1 MRKVLVDLRVDEDGL
16 QRLRALP
23 EVEVMAL
30 DTPEEE
36 KIRPLPAA
44 LLADVEV
51 LGCTFPPSNVADMRA
66 LRLVQIASAGYT
78 QLMGIGLQERGIRA
92 CNSLGV
98 FDVPIAEWNIAMM
111 DNLLRDLR
119 GMIRNQERGVW
130 DRDVRFQREL
140 RSLTVGFW
148 GYGGIGRE
156 TARLAKAFGMR
167 VHVLTRSGVKERAD
181 VYRVPG
187 TGDPDG
193 TLPDRIYRPEQTAE
207 FLGGLDFLI
216 LAMPLTKAN
225 EGIVGETELRALRPT
240 AYVLNPA
247 RGPLIR
253 EEALLRALREGW
265 IAGAALDTHYHYPMP
280 PEHPLWRMP
289 NVIMTPHI
297 SGSSGSPFFLR
308 RVWDIFVQ
316 NVERLLKEET
326 LLNELTPAQLAGN

>member
-1 MRKVLVDLRVDEDGL
+1 MLKVLVDLRVDEDGL
-16 QRLRALP
+16 RRLRALP
-23 EVEVMAL
+23 DVEVVVL
-30 DTPEEE
+30 DTPEEA
-36 KIRPLPAA
+36 KVRPLPAA

-51 LGCTFPPSNVADMRA
+51 LGCTLPPVNVADMRA

-78 QLMGIGLQERGIRA
+78 QLVGIGLPERGIRA
-92 CNSLGV
+92 CNALGV
-98 FDVPIAEWNIAMM
+98 FDVPIAEWNVTMM

-119 GMIRNQERGVW
+119 GMIRNQEQGVW
-130 DRDVRFQREL
+130 DRDIRFQREL
-140 RSLTVGFW
+140 RGLTVGFW

-156 TARLAKAFGMR
+156 TARLAKALGMR

-181 VYRVPG
+181 IYRVPG

-193 TLPDRIYRPEQTAE
+193 TLPDRVFRPEQTTE

-225 EGIVGETELRALRPT
+225 EGIVGEPELRALRPT

-297 SGSSGSPFFLR
+297 SGSSGSPFFLQ

-316 NVERLLKEET
+316 NVERLQRGQA
-326 LLNELTPAQLAGN
+326 LLNELAPGELA